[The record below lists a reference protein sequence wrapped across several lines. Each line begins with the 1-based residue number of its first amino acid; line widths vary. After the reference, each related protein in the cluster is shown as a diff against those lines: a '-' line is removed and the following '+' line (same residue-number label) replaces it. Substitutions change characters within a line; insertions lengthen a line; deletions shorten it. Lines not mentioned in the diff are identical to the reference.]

1 MGCKATDASRT
12 KLVVWGNW
20 GDTEVICLK
29 TSAVAGSLNL
39 CPSGAMLWP
48 GVLITLEVVEEEET
62 QCWGTINLL
71 LTLYICPSC
80 KIYLYKLQNV
90 FVQAGKCICPI

>member
-1 MGCKATDASRT
+1 M
-12 KLVVWGNW
+12 VWGNW

-71 LTLYICPSC
+71 LLLHTFCSPLPCSSPSPSDDWGTRIIA
-80 KIYLYKLQNV
+80 KILLEGLQ
-90 FVQAGKCICPI
+90 C